1 MIKWQLSFQSLF
13 KYISM
18 NIRKGDLVIIK
29 KGKDKGKTG
38 KVIKVFPQKNRL
50 TIEAL
55 NLVKKIKRAKKQGEK
70 GEIISVPRPI
80 NRANVM
86 LICPHC
92 KKPTKITHRIE
103 RGKKVRICKK
113 CGSVIS

>member
-1 MIKWQLSFQSLF
+1 
-13 KYISM
+13 M
-18 NIRKGDLVIIK
+18 NIKTGDLVIIT

-70 GEIISVPRPI
+70 GEIILVPRPI

-92 KKPTKITHRIE
+92 KKPTKIASRIE
-103 RGKKVRICKK
+103 GEKKVRTCKK

>member
-1 MIKWQLSFQSLF
+1 
-13 KYISM
+13 M
-18 NIRKGDLVIIK
+18 NIRRGDLVIIK

-38 KVIKVFPQKNRL
+38 KIIKVFPEDNRL

-70 GEIISVPRPI
+70 GEIILVPRPI

-86 LICPHC
+86 LICSHC
-92 KKPTKITHRIE
+92 KKSTKIASRIE
-103 RGKKVRICKK
+103 GKKKERICKE

>member
-1 MIKWQLSFQSLF
+1 
-13 KYISM
+13 M

-38 KVIKVFPQKNRL
+38 KIIKVFPQEGRL

-70 GEIISVPRPI
+70 GEIILVPRPI

-92 KKPTKITHRIE
+92 KKPTKIASKIE
-103 RGKKVRICKK
+103 GEKKVRICKE
-113 CGSVIS
+113 CGSAIL